1 MSVFGLLSGFG
12 FRPSGFRVADLMV
25 GMIGGI
31 LEQPLLEGSG
41 SGPLALLSALDRA
54 L

>member
-1 MSVFGLLSGFG
+1 
-12 FRPSGFRVADLMV
+12 VAKLMM

-31 LEQPLLEGSG
+31 LEQPLLERSV
-41 SGPLALLSALDRA
+41 SGPLALLSALNRA